1 MCRIPPSR
9 ATGRPFANPARWR
22 IVPGM
27 FFRTILALWL
37 VTFAFPARGE
47 DAPRTILFFGDS
59 LTAGYGLDDP
69 AIEAFPAVIQEKIKA
84 AGYRYAV
91 VNGGLS
97 GDTTAGGLHR
107 IDWLLRRPVDILFLE
122 LGGNDGLRGLPID
135 EAWRNLQGII
145 DKTRAKNPD
154 VRVVIAGMQ
163 IPPNF
168 GQDYVERFKAMYA
181 DLAKANPGAVLLPFL
196 LEGVGGDESL
206 NQKDQIHPTAAGHRK
221 VAQLVWPLLE
231 PLIKA
236 RP

>member
-1 MCRIPPSR
+1 
-9 ATGRPFANPARWR
+9 
-22 IVPGM
+22 M
-27 FFRTILALWL
+27 FLRTILALL
-37 VTFAFPARGE
+37 LAAFACPARAE

-69 AIEAFPAVIQEKIKA
+69 AAEAYPALIQDKIKA
-84 AGYRYAV
+84 AGYRYTV
-91 VNGGLS
+91 LNGGLS

-107 IDWLLRRPVDILFLE
+107 IDWLLRRPVDVLFLE

-135 EAWRNLQGII
+135 DARRNLQGII

-154 VRVVIAGMQ
+154 VRVVVAGMQ

-221 VAQLVWPLLE
+221 VAELVWPVLE
-231 PLIKA
+231 PLCKA

>member
-1 MCRIPPSR
+1 MCRIPPPG
-9 ATGRPFANPARWR
+9 ATGPVAKRRHWR

-27 FFRTILALWL
+27 FLSTMLALLL
-37 VTFAFPARGE
+37 VAFAGLARAE

-69 AIEAFPAVIQEKIKA
+69 ATEAYPARIEEKIKA
-84 AGYRYAV
+84 AGYHYAV
-91 VNGGLS
+91 LNGGLS

-122 LGGNDGLRGLPID
+122 LGGNDGLRGLPIE
-135 EAWRNLQGII
+135 EARRNLQGII

-154 VRVVIAGMQ
+154 VRVVVAGMQ

-168 GQDYVERFKAMYA
+168 GSQYVEQFKAMYA

-221 VAQLVWPLLE
+221 VAELVWPVLE
-231 PLIKA
+231 PRCKA

>member
-1 MCRIPPSR
+1 
-9 ATGRPFANPARWR
+9 
-22 IVPGM
+22 M
-27 FFRTILALWL
+27 FLRTILALWL
-37 VTFAFPARGE
+37 VAFAGLARAD

-69 AIEAFPAVIQEKIKA
+69 ATQAYPALIQDKIKA
-84 AGYRYAV
+84 AGYHYTV

-107 IDWLLRRPVDILFLE
+107 IDWMLRRPVDILFLE

-135 EAWRNLQGII
+135 EAQRNLQAII
-145 DKTRAKNPD
+145 DKTHAKNPD

-168 GQDYVERFKAMYA
+168 GPEYVERFKAMYGE
-181 DLAKANPGAVLLPFL
+181 LAKANPGAVLLPFL
-196 LEGVGGDESL
+196 LQGVGGDESL
-206 NQKDQIHPTAAGHRK
+206 NQKDMIHPTAEGDRK
-221 VAQLVWPLLE
+221 IAESVWTVLE
-231 PLIKA
+231 PLLKA